1 MDINLVIQIAVG
13 IATGVIGLLVRNL
26 NGNMIRMQTKIDT
39 LAEAF
44 AALSGTYSTR
54 NEVSLRF
61 REFTLDF
68 QTLRDQLGDLRTD
81 HEVLKATKYLRREG
95 D

>member
-1 MDINLVIQIAVG
+1 MDINLFIQIVVG

-26 NGNMIRMQTKIDT
+26 NGNMIRMQAKIDT

-44 AALSGTYSTR
+44 AALAGKYATR
-54 NEVSLRF
+54 EEMDLRF
-61 REFTLDF
+61 RDF
-68 QTLRDQLGDLRTD
+68 RVDYHTLRNQIGDLRTD